1 MWSIP
6 KSGRHISSR
15 AFMDAWQVNANKVVN
30 SVKAHWTSMEAGLK
44 KPSGLRSKMVDYP
57 NGSH

>member
-1 MWSIP
+1 
-6 KSGRHISSR
+6 
-15 AFMDAWQVNANKVVN
+15 MDAWQVNANKVVN
-30 SVKAHWTSMEAGLK
+30 SVKAYWTSMEAGLK